1 MKDSKS
7 TFLGEF
13 KKFIMR
19 GNVLDMAIG
28 IVIGGAFTKI
38 VQSLVQDI
46 INPIIG
52 LLIGKV
58 DFTELKVV
66 LVPATAEASE
76 VAIRYGMLIQY
87 IVQFLLTALVL
98 FLIVRSFNRVKE
110 KIDEDKKV
118 EKENEAEKA
127 IVKEDL
133 KETKADENTLLL
145 REIRDLLK
153 KQL

>member
-153 KQL
+153 K

>member
-58 DFTELKVV
+58 DFTGLKVV

-153 KQL
+153 K

>member
-110 KIDEDKKV
+110 KIDEDKKA
-118 EKENEAEKA
+118 EKEDEAEKT

-133 KETKADENTLLL
+133 QETKADENTLLL

-153 KQL
+153 K